1 MLLKNNFN
9 TGAFL
14 EDFQIEHLEI
24 TAAHHKSILLYSLSE
39 VAIIAKH
46 NWNIL
51 FHNWNQENYTT
62 VSKHYL

>member
-9 TGAFL
+9 RGAFL

-51 FHNWNQENYTT
+51 FHNWNQGNYTT